1 MDPTLKAL
9 ANLLLQA
16 VPTIFSLVLL
26 TIYLKY
32 VFFRPL
38 ERILNKRHQ
47 QTEGLRKLA
56 EKAFAAADHKT
67 SEFERLLLAA
77 RTELY
82 REQEAQR
89 RRWMADQAHTLA
101 DARRQAEVRIEEARR
116 ELAIET
122 ERATADMAIQARE
135 LAKQMIAT
143 LTERRAA

>member
-9 ANLLLQA
+9 TNLLLQA
-16 VPTIFSLVLL
+16 VPTIFFLILL

-38 ERILNKRHQ
+38 ERILTKRHQ
-47 QTEGLRKLA
+47 QTEGVRKLA

-77 RTELY
+77 KTELY

-89 RRWMADQAHTLA
+89 KRWLADQAHALA
-101 DARRQAEVRIEEARR
+101 DARRQAELRIEEARR
-116 ELAIET
+116 ELAVES
-122 ERATADMAIQARE
+122 ERATADLAIQARE
-135 LAKQMIAT
+135 LAKQMITT
-143 LTERRAA
+143 LVGRRAA

>member
-9 ANLLLQA
+9 TNLLLQA
-16 VPTIFSLVLL
+16 VPTIFFLVLL

-47 QTEGLRKLA
+47 QTEGVRKLA

-77 RTELY
+77 KTELY
-82 REQEAQR
+82 RDQEAQR
-89 RRWMADQAHTLA
+89 KRWMADQAHALA
-101 DARRQAEVRIEEARR
+101 DARRQAELRIEEARR
-116 ELAIET
+116 ELATES
-122 ERATADMAIQARE
+122 ERATADMATRARE
-135 LAKQMIAT
+135 LAKQMIAI